1 MKLPSLYPKKI
12 LLTLLL
18 ATSGVL
24 RSHAAP
30 GDDILGK
37 VITEVFA
44 PLYSLVVGIAFLYFL
59 YGVVRFIMSMNE
71 PDKKN
76 IGKEHLLYGTIG
88 LFIILSVGGILKLFN
103 SVFGGMFEF

>member
-1 MKLPSLYPKKI
+1 MLP
-12 LLTLLL
+12 
-18 ATSGVL
+18 AASGIVL
-24 RSHAAP
+24 SHAQQ

-59 YGVVRFIMSMNE
+59 FGVVRFIMNMNDPE
-71 PDKKN
+71 KKN
-76 IGKEHLLYGTIG
+76 VGKEHLLYGTIG

-103 SVFGGMFEF
+103 SVFGGLFEF